1 MKIVAQLLIASTSLA
16 IGLLSASSAQALE
29 FTEPGTDVGELLRDA
44 ADAGT
49 ADLIRGSIDTRKVNE
64 GTGIKDIFDVDL
76 FKITIAMAG
85 RSTFVADPVVV
96 EGVAPL
102 DINLFLFNS
111 KGNPLAS
118 IEPVTSDSM
127 TIEYETLPGDYY
139 LGIGSDDSDALGF
152 DPNGNLRRIAGND
165 SGVEFADGILA
176 GWARGAEKTGGYTIK
191 ISTVP
196 TAVPTPALLP
206 GLVGLG
212 LKLMRRRQRENATS
226 NLAIEV

>member
-49 ADLIRGSIDTRKVNE
+49 ADLIRGSIDTRVVN
-64 GTGIKDIFDVDL
+64 GVNVRDVDL